1 MSKPKKIAINGKP
14 YYGWLYEEQTKIKHK
29 VLGSY
34 VKVWISKVGYKSNT
48 LFFDCH
54 GGCGAY
60 VDNDG
65 SVQFGSSVI
74 VIVTVPTSSKV

>member
-1 MSKPKKIAINGKP
+1 MSKPKKIAIKDKP
-14 YYGWLYEEQTKIKHK
+14 YYGWQYEEQTKIKHQ

-34 VKVWISKVGYKSNT
+34 TKVWISKLGFKSDT

-60 VDNDG
+60 MPY
-65 SVQFGSSVI
+65 SSSS
-74 VIVTVPTSSKV
+74 PSKVYGRCITCTANSCV